1 LIQFKVRFGFF
12 KEICHEWLN
21 PVYRMYVQTLT
32 VLNLQEQQQDK
43 QQATSTM
50 VAVPPWLMAR
60 RPTKTTEHRY
70 YNILGQAPTM

>member
-1 LIQFKVRFGFF
+1 
-12 KEICHEWLN
+12 
-21 PVYRMYVQTLT
+21 MYGQTRT

-43 QQATSTM
+43 QQATM

-70 YNILGQAPTM
+70 YIII